1 MFIEDCT
8 IKIVLP
14 ECNPSAQKVNAIAE
28 FGGDISEVL
37 PYLNSTVKGC
47 SFNPE
52 AGTLRFI
59 REGKAITL
67 HPRQIAI
74 AGLEDEAEARQV
86 LEFLKELINS
96 TYERRDKIEPSY
108 RRGDELKVL
117 DVFKLLPGT
126 NCRQCGEPTCL
137 AFAAGL
143 VQQEANI
150 TRCSPLFSGQFEDKR
165 KKLSDMLQAAGYEAP
180 DGNPR
185 TGTMEK
191 SKEASELW
199 RSAG

>member
-28 FGGDISEVL
+28 LPDDISEVL
-37 PYLNSTVKGC
+37 PYLNAAVKGC
-47 SFNPE
+47 SFNPD

-59 REGKAITL
+59 KEGKAITL

-74 AGLEDEAEARQV
+74 AGLEDEAEARQA
-86 LEFLKELINS
+86 LDSLKELINS
-96 TYERRDKIEPSY
+96 TYERRGEIEPSY
-108 RRGDELKVL
+108 RKGDELKVL

-137 AFAAGL
+137 AFANKL
-143 VQQEANI
+143 VKQATDVGSCI
-150 TRCSPLFSGQFEDKR
+150 PL
-165 KKLSDMLQAAGYEAP
+165 Y
-180 DGNPR
+180 
-185 TGTMEK
+185 
-191 SKEASELW
+191 SKEYDKKREGLLKMLDAAEY
-199 RSAG
+199 RPAMT